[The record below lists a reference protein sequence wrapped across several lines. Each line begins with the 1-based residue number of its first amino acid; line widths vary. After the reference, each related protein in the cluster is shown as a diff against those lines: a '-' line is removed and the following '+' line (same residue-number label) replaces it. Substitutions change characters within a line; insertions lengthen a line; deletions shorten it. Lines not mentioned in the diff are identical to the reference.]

1 VEVVEEREA
10 GRMEEEEKKASQKV
24 AVEKAS
30 REVVE
35 QSLACYQ
42 IALQR
47 RKKDMNSN
55 VSDAHETRRKQPDI
69 PSPYV
74 FPEKRDEGTGVA
86 SESAT

>member
-1 VEVVEEREA
+1 MKEREA

-55 VSDAHETRRKQPDI
+55 VSDAH
-69 PSPYV
+69 
-74 FPEKRDEGTGVA
+74 
-86 SESAT
+86 